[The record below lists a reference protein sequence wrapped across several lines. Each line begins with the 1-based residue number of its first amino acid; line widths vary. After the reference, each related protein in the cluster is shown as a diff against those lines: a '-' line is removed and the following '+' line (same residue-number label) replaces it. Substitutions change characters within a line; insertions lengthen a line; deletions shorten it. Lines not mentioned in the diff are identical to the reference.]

1 MSEQQKKPKTSKAH
15 QRATNKYIAKSYDRI
30 GLNVPKGCR
39 AKIQE
44 FAEKH
49 GESVNNFINRL
60 IIEAMQQ
67 EGEAYEWPP
76 KNERE

>member
-1 MSEQQKKPKTSKAH
+1 MPEEKKMKTSKAQ
-15 QRATNKYIAKSYDRI
+15 QRATNKYNAKAYDRI
-30 GLNVPKGCR
+30 ALVVPKGAR
-39 AKIQE
+39 EQIKD
-44 FAEKH
+44 FAAKH

-60 IIEAMQQ
+60 IIEAMQK

>member
-1 MSEQQKKPKTSKAH
+1 MQEEQNIKTSKAQ
-15 QRATNKYIAKSYDRI
+15 QRATNKYNAKAYDRI
-30 GLNVPKGCR
+30 ALVVPKGAR
-39 AKIQE
+39 GQIKA
-44 FAEKH
+44 FAESH

>member
-15 QRATNKYIAKSYDRI
+15 QRATNKYIAKSYERI

-44 FAEKH
+44 FAAKD